1 MSPVLRLL
9 VRFVGIGIAFGLV
22 FAAMQYANGNV
33 RDLGTL
39 GGSVLLFAAVGV
51 ILWAM
56 RLAVEYFRR
65 R

>member
-1 MSPVLRLL
+1 MSPVWRLL
-9 VRFVGIGIAFGLV
+9 GRFVGIGIGFGLV

-33 RDLGTL
+33 RDFGALA
-39 GGSVLLFAAVGV
+39 GSVLLFAAVGV